1 MWIFTKYRKLL
12 LCERHEGRKV
22 MYMARIGE
30 LRTRIEEERVKL
42 NISLEKNEDLQAS
55 YQQNV
60 LLDKLIE
67 QYIVEV
73 EKFNKGNNQQN
84 S

>member
-1 MWIFTKYRKLL
+1 
-12 LCERHEGRKV
+12 